1 MTTNSTNRC
10 IPVIAVMILIAG
22 TFLLGATVIRAETV
36 AARDFITLK
45 VTNEPL
51 SVALNTI
58 ANSSGYRILVDP
70 QWSGSRV
77 SASFD
82 HVALEK
88 GLKRLLKDFDHAI
101 VFESD
106 RTIRIII
113 YGKTGASAGASPGHP
128 YLPVPEEEIGSAPE
142 TERPVLPESSAELK
156 NPPLP
161 DADTPSDAAVSDAD
175 AEPVP
180 AEEDAQAAG
189 DNVQGDRSGK
199 AD

>member
-1 MTTNSTNRC
+1 MRTFTARI
-10 IPVIAVMILIAG
+10 IPTFAMIILTAG
-22 TFLLGATVIRAETV
+22 TVLLGVTIRAETV

-82 HVALEK
+82 HIELEK

-113 YGKTGASAGASPGHP
+113 YGKTGASAGASPGPP
-128 YLPVPEEEIGSAPE
+128 YLPLPDEEIGSAPE
-142 TERPVLPESSAELK
+142 TERPFLPESSAELK
-156 NPPLP
+156 SPPLP
-161 DADTPSDAAVSDAD
+161 DADTPSDAD

-180 AEEDAQAAG
+180 AEEDAQTAG
-189 DNVQGDRSGK
+189 DNAQGDRSGK
-199 AD
+199 TD

>member
-1 MTTNSTNRC
+1 
-10 IPVIAVMILIAG
+10 MILIAG
-22 TFLLGATVIRAETV
+22 TVLLGATAIRAETV

-82 HVALEK
+82 HIALEK

-113 YGKTGASAGASPGHP
+113 YGKTGASAGSSPGHP
-128 YLPVPEEEIGSAPE
+128 YLPVPDEEIGSAPE

-161 DADTPSDAAVSDAD
+161 DADTPSDADAD
-175 AEPVP
+175 PMP
-180 AEEDAQAAG
+180 AEEDAQTAG
-189 DNVQGDRSGK
+189 KNAPADRSGK
-199 AD
+199 TD